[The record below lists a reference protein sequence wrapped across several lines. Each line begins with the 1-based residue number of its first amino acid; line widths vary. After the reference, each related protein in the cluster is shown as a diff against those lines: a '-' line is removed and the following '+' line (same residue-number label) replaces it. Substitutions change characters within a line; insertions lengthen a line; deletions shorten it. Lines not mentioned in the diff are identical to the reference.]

1 LAGTAATVAGSQE
14 QKRDRKRI
22 LNRNLADA
30 DMTQDKAS
38 TAVLQEADTLAPA
51 ARNKAMAAAEEAAFA
66 RSMSDAAPAPGASLV
81 DTAQG
86 GGAVSSDFTRAKSER
101 EGMEAGRLSDVTREL
116 SRVRAPGEVAVEQSS
131 RRSAL
136 AEQLGSM
143 WSSQRGRSQAAQ
155 MDAEAVDMP
164 GYGQIGQLVALAA
177 GAYGGAAGAGAA
189 AGGGDAVGAYLAT
202 GGAEGSILG
211 AGTGGGAG
219 AVGAA
224 TQPKW
229 MAALQGLNRAP
240 KVQQGLYTGRRY

>member
-38 TAVLQEADTLAPA
+38 DAVLQEADTLAPA

-143 WSSQRGRSQAAQ
+143 WRNQRGRSQAAQ

-177 GAYGGAAGAGAA
+177 VRQGQALRRAGAMLSAPTLRR
-189 AGGGDAVGAYLAT
+189 AGPRARSWAPGQVAVLAL
-202 GGAEGSILG
+202 S
-211 AGTGGGAG
+211 
-219 AVGAA
+219 VR
-224 TQPKW
+224 QRS
-229 MAALQGLNRAP
+229 LNGWPRC
-240 KVQQGLYTGRRY
+240 KV